1 MWSSALTIVR
11 KGDPERESGDGYGAF
26 NATLRLLADHDTSEP
41 AQAQASK
48 PQAFRRGTMPA
59 AIYSLAFSPP
69 AVQPP
74 LLLASTAHGSLHLFR
89 LSEPS
94 RHGAPARRRWPPV
107 VRIVSLAEPD
117 AVGLPAQVRMMF
129 ALCVV

>member
-1 MWSSALTIVR
+1 MRWAGV
-11 KGDPERESGDGYGAF
+11 
-26 NATLRLLADHDTSEP
+26 

-69 AVQPP
+69 SAQPP

-94 RHGAPARRRWPPV
+94 RR
-107 VRIVSLAEPD
+107 VSKP
-117 AVGLPAQVRMMF
+117 
-129 ALCVV
+129 C